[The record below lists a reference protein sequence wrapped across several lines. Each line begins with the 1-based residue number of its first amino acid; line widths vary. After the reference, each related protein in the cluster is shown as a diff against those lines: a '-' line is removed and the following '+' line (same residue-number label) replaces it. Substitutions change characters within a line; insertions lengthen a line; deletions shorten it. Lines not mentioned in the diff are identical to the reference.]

1 MENFIL
7 KYYKLIVVALIIIGA
22 FSFILI
28 QNAGLKS
35 DLVDYKKTILQKDSL
50 QKIREGEYTKLVNDL
65 KSSNDLKKYIKE
77 ISDSTYQDIKR
88 NKEKP
93 LIITKVTTIPKTIQ
107 TIDTVY
113 IDTLGVRTITSY
125 YPNKDSMYIKHTS
138 VIKDK
143 ESKNTWEFSPL
154 KLNVI
159 VTQQKD
165 GMYRAR
171 FVGPSWIEVQEVTVN
186 SLPLS
191 PITERKFK
199 FLLGASGGYD
209 FNYRNVSAGIYTGF
223 RYKNK
228 IVLVN
233 GNTNKVVSLGY
244 IKEF

>member
-7 KYYKLIVVALIIIGA
+7 KYYKLIIVALIFIGA

-50 QKIREGEYTKLVNDL
+50 EKIREGEYTKLVNDL

-93 LIITKVTTIPKTIQ
+93 LIITKVTTVPKTIQ

-154 KLNVI
+154 KINVI

-171 FVGPSWIEVQEVTVN
+171 FVGPSWIEAQEVTVN

-209 FNYRNVSAGIYTGF
+209 FNYRNISAGIYTGF
-223 RYKNK
+223 RYKNQ

>member
-7 KYYKLIVVALIIIGA
+7 KYYKLIIVALIIIGA

-50 QKIREGEYTKLVNDL
+50 QKIRDGEYTKLVNDL

-171 FVGPSWIEVQEVTVN
+171 FVGPSWIEAQEVTVN
-186 SLPLS
+186 SLSLS

-223 RYKNK
+223 RYKNQ

>member
-125 YPNKDSMYIKHTS
+125 YPNKDSMHIKHTS
-138 VIKDK
+138 IIKDK

-171 FVGPSWIEVQEVTVN
+171 FVGPSWIEAQEVTVN
-186 SLPLS
+186 SLSLS

-223 RYKNK
+223 RYKNQ

>member
-7 KYYKLIVVALIIIGA
+7 KYYKLIIVALIIIGA

-171 FVGPSWIEVQEVTVN
+171 FVGPSWIEAQEVTVN
-186 SLPLS
+186 SLSLS

-223 RYKNK
+223 RYKNQ

>member
-7 KYYKLIVVALIIIGA
+7 KYYKLIIVALIFIGA

-50 QKIREGEYTKLVNDL
+50 EKIREGEYTKLVNDL

-93 LIITKVTTIPKTIQ
+93 LIITKVTTVPKTIQ

-138 VIKDK
+138 IIKDK

-171 FVGPSWIEVQEVTVN
+171 FVGPSWIEAQEVTVN

-199 FLLGASGGYD
+199 FLLGVSGGYD

-223 RYKNK
+223 RYKNQ

-233 GNTNKVVSLGY
+233 GNTNKIVSLGY

>member
-7 KYYKLIVVALIIIGA
+7 KYYKLIIVALIFIGA

-28 QNAGLKS
+28 QNVGLKS
-35 DLVDYKKTILQKDSL
+35 DLVEYKKTILQKDSL
-50 QKIREGEYTKLVNDL
+50 EKIREGEYTKLVNDL

-93 LIITKVTTIPKTIQ
+93 LIITKVTTVPKTIQ

-113 IDTLGVRTITSY
+113 IDTLGVRTTTSY

-138 VIKDK
+138 IIKDK
-143 ESKNTWEFSPL
+143 EAKNTWEFSPL

-171 FVGPSWIEVQEVTVN
+171 FVGPSWIEAQEVTVN

-199 FLLGASGGYD
+199 FLLGVSGGYD

-223 RYKNK
+223 RYKNQ

>member
-7 KYYKLIVVALIIIGA
+7 KYYKLIIVALIFIGA

-35 DLVDYKKTILQKDSL
+35 DLVEYKKTILQKDSL
-50 QKIREGEYTKLVNDL
+50 EKIREGEYTKLVNDL

-93 LIITKVTTIPKTIQ
+93 LIITKVTTVPKTIQ

-138 VIKDK
+138 IIKDK

-171 FVGPSWIEVQEVTVN
+171 FVGPSWIEAQEVTVN

-199 FLLGASGGYD
+199 FLLGVSGGYD

-223 RYKNK
+223 RYKNQ

>member
-7 KYYKLIVVALIIIGA
+7 KYYKLIIVALIFIGA

-50 QKIREGEYTKLVNDL
+50 EKIREGEYTKLVNDL

-93 LIITKVTTIPKTIQ
+93 LIITKVTTVPKTIQ

-138 VIKDK
+138 IIKDK

-171 FVGPSWIEVQEVTVN
+171 
-186 SLPLS
+186 
-191 PITERKFK
+191 
-199 FLLGASGGYD
+199 
-209 FNYRNVSAGIYTGF
+209 
-223 RYKNK
+223 
-228 IVLVN
+228 IVRQR
-233 GNTNKVVSLGY
+233 
-244 IKEF
+244 

>member
-7 KYYKLIVVALIIIGA
+7 KYYKLIIVALIIIGA

-50 QKIREGEYTKLVNDL
+50 QKIRDGEYTKLVNDL

-88 NKEKP
+88 NKENP

-107 TIDTVY
+107 TIDTVF

-171 FVGPSWIEVQEVTVN
+171 FIGPNWIEAQEVTVN

-223 RYKNK
+223 RYKNQ

>member
-7 KYYKLIVVALIIIGA
+7 KYYKLIIVALIFIGA

-50 QKIREGEYTKLVNDL
+50 EKIREGEYTKLVNDL
-65 KSSNDLKKYIKE
+65 KSSNDLKKYIKK

-93 LIITKVTTIPKTIQ
+93 LIITKVTTVPKTIQ

-138 VIKDK
+138 IIKDK

-165 GMYRAR
+165 GMYRAI
-171 FVGPSWIEVQEVTVN
+171 FVGPSWIEAQEVTVN

-223 RYKNK
+223 RYKNQ

>member
-1 MENFIL
+1 MEKLII
-7 KYYKLIVVALIIIGA
+7 KYYKLIIVALIIIGA
-22 FSFILI
+22 FSFISI
-28 QNAGLKS
+28 QNFSLKS
-35 DLVDYKKTILQKDSL
+35 DLVGYKETILKKDSL
-50 QKIREGEYTKLVNDL
+50 EKIREGEYAKLVNDL
-65 KSSNDLKKYIKE
+65 KTSSDLKKYIKE
-77 ISDSTYQDIKR
+77 ISNNLYKDIKKS
-88 NKEKP
+88 KESP
-93 LIITKVTTIPKTIQ
+93 IIITKISTVPKTIQ
-107 TIDTVY
+107 TTDTVY
-113 IDTLGVRTITSY
+113 VDTLGVRTITSY

-165 GMYRAR
+165 GMYKAR
-171 FVGPSWIEVQEVTVN
+171 FVGPSWIEAQEVTVN
-186 SLPLS
+186 SLPLTS
-191 PITERKFK
+191 LSERKFK

-223 RYKNK
+223 RYKNQ

>member
-1 MENFIL
+1 MKNFII
-7 KYYKLIVVALIIIGA
+7 KYYKLIIVSLIIIVA
-22 FSFILI
+22 FSLILV
-28 QNAGLKS
+28 QNSELKS
-35 DLVDYKKTILQKDSL
+35 DLTDYKRTILKKDSL
-50 QKIREGEYTKLVNDL
+50 EKVRAGEYTKLVNDL
-65 KSSNDLKKYIKE
+65 KSSNDLEKGIKE
-77 ISDSTYQDIKR
+77 ISYTTYKDIK
-88 NKEKP
+88 NKNEKS
-93 LIITKVTTIPKTIQ
+93 LIVTKISTIPKNVQ

-125 YPNKDSMYIKHTS
+125 YPDKDSMYIKHTS

-154 KLNVI
+154 KLNVV

-171 FVGPSWIEVQEVTVN
+171 FIGPSWIEAQEVTVN

-209 FNYRNVSAGIYTGF
+209 FNYRNISAGIYTGF
-223 RYKNK
+223 RYKNQ

>member
-7 KYYKLIVVALIIIGA
+7 KYYKLIIVALIFIGA

-50 QKIREGEYTKLVNDL
+50 EKIREGEYTKLVNDL

-93 LIITKVTTIPKTIQ
+93 LIITKVTTVPKTIQ

-138 VIKDK
+138 IIKDK

-171 FVGPSWIEVQEVTVN
+171 FVGPSWIEAQEVTVN

-209 FNYRNVSAGIYTGF
+209 FNYRNISAGIYTGF
-223 RYKNK
+223 RYKNQ

-233 GNTNKVVSLGY
+233 GNTNKIVSLGY

>member
-171 FVGPSWIEVQEVTVN
+171 FVGPSWIEAQEVTVN
-186 SLPLS
+186 SLSLS

-223 RYKNK
+223 RYKNQ

>member
-7 KYYKLIVVALIIIGA
+7 KYYKLIIVALIIIGA
-22 FSFILI
+22 FSFILV

-50 QKIREGEYTKLVNDL
+50 EKIREGEYTKLVNDL

-93 LIITKVTTIPKTIQ
+93 LIITKVTTVPKTIQ

-138 VIKDK
+138 IIKDK

-171 FVGPSWIEVQEVTVN
+171 FVGPSWIEAQEVTVN

-199 FLLGASGGYD
+199 FLLGVSGGYD

-223 RYKNK
+223 RYKNQ

>member
-1 MENFIL
+1 MKNFII
-7 KYYKLIVVALIIIGA
+7 KYYKLIIVSLIIIGA
-22 FSFILI
+22 FSLILI
-28 QNAGLKS
+28 QNSELKS
-35 DLVDYKKTILQKDSL
+35 DLVEYKRTILKKDSL
-50 QKIREGEYTKLVNDL
+50 EKVREGEYTKLVNDL
-65 KSSNDLKKYIKE
+65 KTSNDLKKYIKE

-93 LIITKVTTIPKTIQ
+93 LIITKVTTVPKTIQ

-171 FVGPSWIEVQEVTVN
+171 FVGPSWIEAQEVTVN

-199 FLLGASGGYD
+199 FLLGVSGGYD

-223 RYKNK
+223 RYKNQ

-233 GNTNKVVSLGY
+233 GNTNKIVSLGY

>member
-1 MENFIL
+1 MKNFII
-7 KYYKLIVVALIIIGA
+7 KYYKLIIVSLIIIVA
-22 FSFILI
+22 FSLILV
-28 QNAGLKS
+28 QNSELKS
-35 DLVDYKKTILQKDSL
+35 DLTDYKRTILKKDSL
-50 QKIREGEYTKLVNDL
+50 EKVRAGEYTKLVNDL
-65 KSSNDLKKYIKE
+65 KSSNDLEKGIKE
-77 ISDSTYQDIKR
+77 ISYTTYKDIK
-88 NKEKP
+88 NKNEKS
-93 LIITKVTTIPKTIQ
+93 LIVTKISTIPKNVQ

-125 YPNKDSMYIKHTS
+125 YPDKDSMYIKHTS

-154 KLNVI
+154 KINVI

-171 FVGPSWIEVQEVTVN
+171 FVGPSWIEAQEVTVN
-186 SLPLS
+186 SLPLL

-209 FNYRNVSAGIYTGF
+209 FNYRNISAGIYTGF
-223 RYKNK
+223 RYKNQ

>member
-7 KYYKLIVVALIIIGA
+7 KYYKLIIVALIIIGA

-50 QKIREGEYTKLVNDL
+50 QKIRDGEYTKLVNDL

-107 TIDTVY
+107 TIDTVF

-171 FVGPSWIEVQEVTVN
+171 FVGPSWIEAQEVTVN

-191 PITERKFK
+191 SITERKFK
-199 FLLGASGGYD
+199 ILLGASGGYD

-223 RYKNK
+223 RYKNQ

>member
-7 KYYKLIVVALIIIGA
+7 KYYKLIIVALIFIGA

-50 QKIREGEYTKLVNDL
+50 EKIREGEYTKLVNDL

-93 LIITKVTTIPKTIQ
+93 LIITKVTTVPKTIQ

-138 VIKDK
+138 IIKDK

-171 FVGPSWIEVQEVTVN
+171 FVGPSWIEAQEVTVN

-199 FLLGASGGYD
+199 FLLGVSGGYD

-223 RYKNK
+223 RHKNQ

-233 GNTNKVVSLGY
+233 GNTNKIVSLGY

>member
-7 KYYKLIVVALIIIGA
+7 KYYKLIIVALIIIGA

-50 QKIREGEYTKLVNDL
+50 QKIRDGEYTKLVNDL

-88 NKEKP
+88 NKENP

-107 TIDTVY
+107 TIDTVF

-171 FVGPSWIEVQEVTVN
+171 FVGPSWIEAQEVTVN

-191 PITERKFK
+191 SITERKFK

-223 RYKNK
+223 RYKNQ

>member
-1 MENFIL
+1 MENFII
-7 KYYKLIVVALIIIGA
+7 KYYKLVIVSLIIIGA
-22 FSFILI
+22 FSLILI
-28 QNAGLKS
+28 QNSRLKS
-35 DLVDYKKTILQKDSL
+35 DLADYKETILKKDSL
-50 QKIREGEYTKLVNDL
+50 EKIRDGEYTKLVNDL
-65 KSSNDLKKYIKE
+65 KTSNDLKKYIKE
-77 ISDSTYQDIKR
+77 ISENTYKDIKK

-93 LIITKVTTIPKTIQ
+93 LIITKISTVPKNIQ

-113 IDTLGVRTITSY
+113 VDTLGVRTITSY
-125 YPNKDSMYIKHTS
+125 YPDKDSMYIKHTS

-171 FVGPSWIEVQEVTVN
+171 FIGPSWIEAQEVTVN

-191 PITERKFK
+191 SITERKFK
-199 FLLGASGGYD
+199 ILLGASGGYD
-209 FNYRNVSAGIYTGF
+209 FNYRNISAGIYTGF
-223 RYKNK
+223 RYKNQ

>member
-154 KLNVI
+154 KINVI

-171 FVGPSWIEVQEVTVN
+171 FVGPSWIEAQEVTVN

-209 FNYRNVSAGIYTGF
+209 FNYRNISAGIYTGF
-223 RYKNK
+223 RYKNQ

>member
-7 KYYKLIVVALIIIGA
+7 KYYKLIIVALIIIGA

-50 QKIREGEYTKLVNDL
+50 QKIRDGEYTKLVNDL

-171 FVGPSWIEVQEVTVN
+171 FVGPSWIEAQEVTVN

-223 RYKNK
+223 RYKNQ

>member
-7 KYYKLIVVALIIIGA
+7 KYYKLTIVALIFIGA

-50 QKIREGEYTKLVNDL
+50 EKIREGEYTKLVNDL

-93 LIITKVTTIPKTIQ
+93 LIITKVTTVPKTIQ

-138 VIKDK
+138 IIKDK

-171 FVGPSWIEVQEVTVN
+171 FVGPSWIEAQEVTVN

-199 FLLGASGGYD
+199 FLLGVSGGYD

-223 RYKNK
+223 RYKNQ

-233 GNTNKVVSLGY
+233 GNTNKIVSLGY

>member
-7 KYYKLIVVALIIIGA
+7 KYYKLIIVALIIIGA

-50 QKIREGEYTKLVNDL
+50 QKIRDGEYTKLVNDL

-107 TIDTVY
+107 TIDTVF

-171 FVGPSWIEVQEVTVN
+171 FVGPSWIEAQEVTVN

-191 PITERKFK
+191 SITERKFK

-209 FNYRNVSAGIYTGF
+209 FNYRNISAGIYTGF
-223 RYKNK
+223 RYKNQ

-233 GNTNKVVSLGY
+233 GNINKVVSLGY

>member
-50 QKIREGEYTKLVNDL
+50 QKIRDGEYTKLVNDL

-113 IDTLGVRTITSY
+113 IDTLGIRTITSY

-171 FVGPSWIEVQEVTVN
+171 FVGPSWIEAQEVTVN
-186 SLPLS
+186 SLSLS

-223 RYKNK
+223 RYKNQ

>member
-7 KYYKLIVVALIIIGA
+7 KYYKLIIVALIFIGA

-28 QNAGLKS
+28 QNVGLKS
-35 DLVDYKKTILQKDSL
+35 DLVEYKKTILQKDSL
-50 QKIREGEYTKLVNDL
+50 EKIREGEYTKLVNDL

-93 LIITKVTTIPKTIQ
+93 LIITKVTTVPKTIQ

-113 IDTLGVRTITSY
+113 IDTLGVRTTTSY

-138 VIKDK
+138 IIKDK
-143 ESKNTWEFSPL
+143 EAKNTWEFSPL

-171 FVGPSWIEVQEVTVN
+171 FIGPSWIEAQEVTVN

-199 FLLGASGGYD
+199 FLLGVSGGYD

-223 RYKNK
+223 RYKNQ

>member
-1 MENFIL
+1 MENFII
-7 KYYKLIVVALIIIGA
+7 KYYKLVIVSLIIIGA
-22 FSFILI
+22 FSLILI
-28 QNAGLKS
+28 QNSRLKS
-35 DLVDYKKTILQKDSL
+35 DLADYKETILKKDSL
-50 QKIREGEYTKLVNDL
+50 EKIRDGEYTKLVNDL
-65 KSSNDLKKYIKE
+65 KSSNDLEKGIKE
-77 ISDSTYQDIKR
+77 ISYTTYKDIK
-88 NKEKP
+88 NKNEKS
-93 LIITKVTTIPKTIQ
+93 LIVTKISTIPKNVQ

-125 YPNKDSMYIKHTS
+125 YPDKDSMYIKHTS

-171 FVGPSWIEVQEVTVN
+171 FVGPSWIEAQEVTVN
-186 SLPLS
+186 SIPLS
-191 PITERKFK
+191 PTTERKFK
-199 FLLGASGGYD
+199 FLLGASGSYD
-209 FNYRNVSAGIYTGF
+209 FNYRNISTGVYTGF
-223 RYKNK
+223 RYKNQ

>member
-171 FVGPSWIEVQEVTVN
+171 FVGPSWIEAQEVTVN

-223 RYKNK
+223 RYKNQ

>member
-1 MENFIL
+1 MGNFIL
-7 KYYKLIVVALIIIGA
+7 KCYKLIIVALIVIGA

-50 QKIREGEYTKLVNDL
+50 QKIRDGEYTKLVNDL

-93 LIITKVTTIPKTIQ
+93 LIITKVTTVPKTIQ

-171 FVGPSWIEVQEVTVN
+171 FVGPSWIEAQEVTVN

-191 PITERKFK
+191 SITERKFK

-223 RYKNK
+223 RYKNQ

>member
-7 KYYKLIVVALIIIGA
+7 KYYKLIVVALIIIGV

-107 TIDTVY
+107 TIDTVF

-143 ESKNTWEFSPL
+143 ESKNTWEFSPM
-154 KLNVI
+154 KINVI

-171 FVGPSWIEVQEVTVN
+171 FVGPSWIEAQEVTVN

>member
-7 KYYKLIVVALIIIGA
+7 KYYKLIIVALIIIGA

-50 QKIREGEYTKLVNDL
+50 QKIRDGEYTKLVNDL

-107 TIDTVY
+107 TIDTVF

-171 FVGPSWIEVQEVTVN
+171 FVGPSWIEAQEVTVN

-191 PITERKFK
+191 SITERKFK

-223 RYKNK
+223 RYKNQ